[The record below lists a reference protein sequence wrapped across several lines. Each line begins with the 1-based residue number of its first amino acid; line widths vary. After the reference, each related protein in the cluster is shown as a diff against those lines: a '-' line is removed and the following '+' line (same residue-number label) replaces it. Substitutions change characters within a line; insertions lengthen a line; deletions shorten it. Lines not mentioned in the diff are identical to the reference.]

1 MSNNLQ
7 RLFMVAVLAWGTTG
21 PMAQDQVGKVKANRL
36 NVRGQPRLQSEVVT
50 QLKAGDRVTI
60 LEEIPIK
67 SPPPGE
73 PSKWAKIAM
82 PNNTP
87 VWVHGIFVENGV
99 VTARRLNI
107 RSGPGEQYSVVGRL
121 VEDQTVKINR
131 KVENWLEI
139 EPPPGTYAFV
149 DGSMIEATGPAPVEA
164 KASTQKPANPKP
176 KQAPVV
182 EKPSAPA
189 KAADPVILPEPK
201 KSVEPVKPPDQAPL
215 PEPVKTPDTSIQ
227 KGPLVAETPAAPVS
241 TPVVTPVAAPVA
253 TPPTTAA
260 AASTR
265 TPGQPF
271 SIDNARTLDERIIAM
286 QMAGRTPPPSYPAV
300 APVES
305 STPAVAQPLPL
316 PADPG
321 GNAIPVVSTPYI
333 PEAPQDGSFPSLSDP
348 SEEIAPPPIKR
359 VVRREGVVSKTFSI
373 QAPTYS
379 ELEDPL
385 TGRAINYLYGVNAGI
400 DVKPFR
406 GKRVIATGREGVD
419 PRWPNVPVLFLET
432 LETAP

>member
-7 RLFMVAVLAWGTTG
+7 RLFVVAMLAWGTTG
-21 PMAQDQVGKVKANRL
+21 PMAQDQIGKVKANRL

-87 VWVHGIFVENGV
+87 VWVHGIFVQNGV

-149 DGSMIEATGPAPVEA
+149 DGSLVEATGPAPVEA
-164 KASTQKPANPKP
+164 KASTQKPAQPKP
-176 KQAPVV
+176 QPAPAV
-182 EKPSAPA
+182 EKPAAPA
-189 KAADPVILPEPK
+189 KAAAPVILPEPK
-201 KSVEPVKPPDQAPL
+201 KSVEPVKLPEASPL
-215 PEPVKTPDTSIQ
+215 PEPVKTPDTITQ
-227 KGPLVAETPAAPVS
+227 KGPLVAETPAVPVATPVS
-241 TPVVTPVAAPVA
+241 TPAPAPVA
-253 TPPTTAA
+253 TPPATPVAA
-260 AASTR
+260 PARA
-265 TPGQPF
+265 PGQPF
-271 SIDNARTLDERIIAM
+271 SVANAQTLDERIIAM
-286 QMAGRTPPPSYPAV
+286 QMAGRNPPPSYPAP

-305 STPAVAQPLPL
+305 AAPVISTPLPV
-316 PADPG
+316 DSG
-321 GNAIPVVSTPYI
+321 GNATPVVSTPYI
-333 PEAPQDGSFPSLSDP
+333 PEAPQDASFPSLAET

-385 TGRAINYLYGVNAGI
+385 SGRAINYLYGVNAGI